1 MKTSLLR
8 LLGLGT
14 LLLALSLFSCRGPE
28 PSASG
33 FVHPGIDVTLAD
45 LDWLKA
51 QVDAGVEPWAGYA
64 GELKQGLLDFVPQPS
79 PRVIRGPYGKPD
91 IGASQWSASAGH
103 VYPCAILWYL
113 TRDEAYARKA
123 IEIIEAWARKL
134 RSFDEN
140 DTKLIIGLDGP
151 EFANAAE
158 ILRYTYPGWT
168 GENTG
173 TVNDLL
179 MEALFPYIRY
189 YASEAN
195 GNWDGALLQAILSF
209 AVFTDNREMFDD
221 AVYHYLHGSCNGSLL
236 KYVWPNGQCQEM
248 TRDMGH
254 AQMGERLFAN
264 AARVAYNQG
273 VNLFEAAGQRLA
285 LGLEYLEKWNA
296 GEEVDC
302 YGPAAQ
308 RERGHFCH
316 GLDWVYH
323 YYTSRG
329 LDLPYLKNA
338 VDKGDKDLTCKIL
351 SHSVSFGEA
360 PAGGLTKPEPSPI
373 AYMVGAKK
381 ADQTP
386 APAADAVVVTPGD
399 DLQAVLDACAGSGKT
414 ILLKAG
420 EYKVSK
426 TYNIP
431 SGIHLMGEGQATV
444 FICEP
449 TIFNSAFAF
458 DGFGLKDVTLSDFV
472 IDGAWDHNPGY
483 DPNTGRFDRSARLGN
498 SLNGLTC
505 QGDVDSPHSHITLR
519 NLTVMNFSRNGVYFS
534 DTEGLRIERCDFTE
548 NGSHVV
554 PGDRIQ
560 HNLLLQNCRD
570 VTILDS
576 RLDCSFKGSGVML
589 KSCADVS
596 IEACEIARN
605 GWHGVTASD
614 SRNLTV
620 KGCLI
625 EGNDACGVLI
635 DYLSRPSEDITV
647 TDNLIQY
654 NNGPAVRSSAARNL
668 SSGGNT
674 YVFNGRQ
681 KAQEDISPKKRCQL
695 EGELL
700 YLQPDSRRARR
711 ETN

>member
-1 MKTSLLR
+1 MKTILRRLLCPGICLLVFSLL
-8 LLGLGT
+8 
-14 LLLALSLFSCRGPE
+14 SCRGPA
-28 PSASG
+28 SSGSG
-33 FVHPGIDVTLAD
+33 FVHPGIDVTRSD
-45 LDWLKA
+45 LEWLKK
-51 QVDAGVEPWAGYA
+51 QVADGVQPWEGYA
-64 GELKQGLLDFVPQPS
+64 DELKQGLLDFVPQPS

-91 IGASQWSASAGH
+91 IGASQWSASAKT
-103 VYPCAILWYL
+103 VYPCAVMWYL
-113 TRDEAYARKA
+113 TGDEAYARKA
-123 IEIIEAWARKL
+123 IEILEAWAGKL

-140 DTKLIIGLDGP
+140 DTKLIIGLEGP
-151 EFANAAE
+151 AFANAAE

-168 GENTG
+168 DENTR
-173 TVNDLL
+173 TVSALL
-179 MEALFPYIRY
+179 MEVLFPYIRY

-221 AVYHYLHGSCNGSLL
+221 AVYHYLHAACNGSLL

-273 VNLFEAAGQRLA
+273 VNLFDAAGQRLA

-296 GEEVDC
+296 GEDVDC

-316 GLDWVYH
+316 GLDWVYR

-338 VDKGDKDLTCKIL
+338 VEKGDRDLLCKIL
-351 SHSVSFGEA
+351 SYSTTFGDA
-360 PAGGLTKPEPSPI
+360 PASGLTPPDPSPI
-373 AYMVGAKK
+373 AYMVGAQK

-386 APAADAVVVTPGD
+386 RPGADVVTVRPGD

-420 EYKVSK
+420 EYKVSQ
-426 TYNIP
+426 TYCIP
-431 SGIHLMGEGQATV
+431 SGIHLMGEGLETV
-444 FICEP
+444 FVCEP

-458 DGFGLKDVTLSDFV
+458 SGFGQKDITLSDFV

-483 DPNTGRFDRSARLGN
+483 DPNTGRFERNARLGN

-505 QGDVDSPHSHITLR
+505 QGDADQPHANITLR

-560 HNLLLQNCRD
+560 HNLLLQNCKD
-570 VTILDS
+570 VTLVDS
-576 RLDCSFKGSGVML
+576 RLDCSFKGSGVVL
-589 KSCADVS
+589 KSCADVR
-596 IEACEIARN
+596 IESCEIARN
-605 GWHGVTASD
+605 GWHGITASD

-625 EGNDACGVLI
+625 EGNDACGVLV
-635 DYLSRPSEDITV
+635 DYLSRPSRDISIEGNV
-647 TDNLIQY
+647 VQY
-654 NNGPAVRSSAARNL
+654 NDGPAVRSSAALNL
-668 SSGGNT
+668 STRGNT
-674 YVFNGRQ
+674 YVFNGRD
-681 KAQEDISPKKRCQL
+681 KAQEDISPKKRFQL

-700 YLQPDSRRARR
+700 YLQFDPRSALKQ
-711 ETN
+711 TN

>member
-1 MKTSLLR
+1 MS
-8 LLGLGT
+8 GLGIC
-14 LLLALSLFSCRGPE
+14 LLAFVLFSCRGPE
-28 PSASG
+28 QSGSG
-33 FVHPGIDVTLAD
+33 FVHPGIDVTLED
-45 LDWLKA
+45 LEWLKN

-91 IGASQWSASAGH
+91 IGSSQWSASAKT
-103 VYPCAILWYL
+103 VYRCAVMWYL
-113 TRDEAYARKA
+113 TRDEAYAGKA

-140 DTKLIIGLDGP
+140 DTKLVIGLEGP
-151 EFANAAE
+151 AFANAAE

-168 GENTG
+168 EENTG
-173 TVNDLL
+173 TVSDLL
-179 MEALFPYIRY
+179 METLFPYIRY

-195 GNWDGALLQAILSF
+195 GNWDGSLLQAILSF
-209 AVFTDNREMFDD
+209 AVFTDNRAMFDD
-221 AVYHYLHGSCNGSLL
+221 AVYHYLHGPCNGSLL
-236 KYVWPNGQCQEM
+236 KYIWPNGQCQEM

-285 LGLEYLEKWNA
+285 LGLEYLERWNS

-302 YGPAAQ
+302 YGPASP
-308 RERGHFCH
+308 RGRGRFSH

-338 VDKGDKDLTCKIL
+338 VENGDEEPLCKIL
-351 SHSVSFGEA
+351 SHSVSFVGA
-360 PAGGLTKPEPSPI
+360 SSADPVPPQPSPI

-386 APAADAVVVTPGD
+386 APAGDVVTVSPGD

-431 SGIHLMGEGQATV
+431 SGIHLRGEGLGTV
-444 FICEP
+444 FVCEP

-472 IDGAWDHNPGY
+472 IDGAWDHHPGY
-483 DPNTGRFDRSARLGN
+483 DPNTGRFDRRGRLGN

-505 QGDVDSPHSHITLR
+505 QGDADQPHSNILLR
-519 NLTVMNFSRNGVYFS
+519 NLTVINFSRNGVYFS
-534 DTEGLRIERCDFTE
+534 DTEGLRIEGCDFTE

-560 HNLLLQNCRD
+560 HNLLLQNCKD
-570 VTILDS
+570 VTLVDS

-589 KSCADVS
+589 KSCADVR

-614 SRNLTV
+614 SRNLAV

-625 EGNDACGVLI
+625 EGNDACGVLV
-635 DYLSRPSEDITV
+635 DYLSRPSEDIAV
-647 TDNLIQY
+647 TDNVIQY
-654 NNGPAVRSSAARNL
+654 NNGPAVRSSAARSL
-668 SSGGNT
+668 TSRGNT
-674 YVFNGRQ
+674 YVFNGKD
-681 KAQEDISPKKRCQL
+681 KAQEDISPEKRYQL

-700 YLQPDSRRARR
+700 YLQLNSRRARK